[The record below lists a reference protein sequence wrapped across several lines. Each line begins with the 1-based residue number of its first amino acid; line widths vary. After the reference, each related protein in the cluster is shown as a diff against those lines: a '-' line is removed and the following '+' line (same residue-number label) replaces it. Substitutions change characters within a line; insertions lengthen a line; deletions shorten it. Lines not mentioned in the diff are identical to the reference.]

1 MGQTGQ
7 AGRSGQITRAEVIR
21 AGRRR
26 FLAGQR
32 IDLVAI
38 AAELGIARAT
48 VYRWF
53 GDRDRFMGH
62 VLWSL
67 SSDTLDLALERRRP
81 PAAEGLITA
90 LMDMLAE
97 ISESQPFRTFL
108 AADPGRAMH
117 VLTGRDSVVADS
129 LRVRLTELVL
139 DESPE
144 SAGPDLAAAE
154 LGYSLVRLAEAYLY
168 ADLITGCQVDLER
181 ARPLF
186 RRLLKREA
194 PLRPGA
200 GSGL

>member
-32 IDLVAI
+32 IDVVAI

-53 GDRDRFMGH
+53 GDRDRFLGH

-67 SSDTLDLALERRRP
+67 SSDTLDLALERPRP
-81 PAAEGLITA
+81 PGAEGLITA
-90 LMDMLAE
+90 LMDMLVD
-97 ISESQPFRTFL
+97 ISENRPFRAFL
-108 AADPGRAMH
+108 AADPGREMQ
-117 VLTGRDSVVADS
+117 VLTGRGSVVADS
-129 LRVRLTELVL
+129 LRARLTELVR
-139 DESPE
+139 DECPE
-144 SAGPDLAAAE
+144 SAGRDLTAAE
-154 LGYSLVRLAEAYLY
+154 LGFSLVRLAEAYLY
-168 ADLITGCQVDLER
+168 ADIITGCQLDLEQ

-186 RRLLKREA
+186 RRLLNVAA
-194 PLRPGA
+194 P
-200 GSGL
+200 